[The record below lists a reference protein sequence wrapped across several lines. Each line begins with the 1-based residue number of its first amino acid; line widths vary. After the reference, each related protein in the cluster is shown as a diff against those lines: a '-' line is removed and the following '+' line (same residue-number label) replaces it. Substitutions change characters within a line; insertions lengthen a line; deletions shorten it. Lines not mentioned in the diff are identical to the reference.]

1 MPIPTTISTCT
12 PETEQGKHVF
22 RIVGY
27 SQQRVLR
34 GMFIRSAIFTV
45 GGHGWVVS
53 LCPEM
58 IDKVFDADWVLVS
71 FMFMGTSEVRA
82 SFELKFVDQCTGVS
96 FSVHKEAP
104 MTFSPNCRSKT
115 VLLKKR
121 SVFESPNYLRD
132 DCLTIECVVAVTN
145 G

>member
-27 SQQRVLR
+27 SQQRGLR
-34 GMFIRSAIFTV
+34 GVFITSAVFTV

-53 LCPEM
+53 LCPDTTSQGFNADFVVVSLEFKGTG
-58 IDKVFDADWVLVS
+58 KVL
-71 FMFMGTSEVRA
+71 A
-82 SFELKFVDQCTGVS
+82 SFELKLVEQCTGAS
-96 FSVHKEAP
+96 FLVHKEAP
-104 MTFSPNCRSKT
+104 MMFCPVSHRES
-115 VLLKKR
+115 VLVKKR

-132 DCLTIECVVAVTN
+132 GMRRHCHRATVN
-145 G
+145 